1 MLILECCCLCK
12 HTDCQFIAK
21 NSTSLPPVSISQWLL
36 PGYGE
41 LREQPT
47 NHHGRRAQFHRI
59 HHPAAAGHWSRQPL
73 HGDPETQSSGHPEP
87 PNYEGTPAQQSSCE
101 TDISAGRTR
110 QGSDEDVGMV
120 RCGFNQT
127 CDNQQLSE
135 TLSSLSLTSLLL
147 PSSLAPPS
155 VKKCNSTGSLDHG
168 TLATQ
173 EKVFIKEPQGKIT
186 SPWKKSREA
195 RRESQSEAAQG
206 KDGESTSQITIV
218 GSRRNRWN
226 FT

>member
-87 PNYEGTPAQQSSCE
+87 PNYEGTPAQQKAAVKRTSVQE
-101 TDISAGRTR
+101 ELGRIRWGCRDGT
-110 QGSDEDVGMV
+110 V
-120 RCGFNQT
+120 RLNQT

-168 TLATQ
+168 LSQPRKSVHKRAT
-173 EKVFIKEPQGKIT
+173 G
-186 SPWKKSREA
+186 
-195 RRESQSEAAQG
+195 
-206 KDGESTSQITIV
+206 
-218 GSRRNRWN
+218 
-226 FT
+226 